1 MPPDRVVATEKSA
14 LPASG
19 QDDTT
24 EPSLTVEPFDGPSE
38 TWDALFEGKDG
49 ATFCHLYGWRR
60 VMEDALG
67 HETFY
72 LVAKNTDGKPEGAL
86 PLVRVRSRLFG
97 DYLIS
102 MPFLNYGGPIGTP
115 AARAALVREAAQMAR
130 ELGVDLLELRNRR
143 VLTADPLELNQ
154 RKVTVIKELPQSSR
168 DLWENGLRSKV
179 RSQVRRPLKEGMEV
193 RTGPELLEPF
203 YDVFSTTMRDLGTPV
218 LPRKFFE
225 AIREHLAEAVLF
237 MTVELEGEPLAAGC
251 GLHWGGELE
260 ITWAGASREHSKL
273 APNML
278 LYWGMMEESVRLGMD
293 RFNFGRCTPES
304 GTHRFK
310 KQWGTEDH
318 LLPWLQWSSSGIPS
332 PPDPD
337 SPKYRTAI
345 NVWQKLPVGLTNV
358 IGPPISRC
366 LP

>member
-1 MPPDRVVATEKSA
+1 MSE
-14 LPASG
+14 
-19 QDDTT
+19 
-24 EPSLTVEPFDGPSE
+24 ELTVEPF
-38 TWDALFEGKDG
+38 EGTAEEWNDLLGRFQG
-49 ATFCHLYGWRR
+49 ATFCHLHGWRR

-67 HETFY
+67 HESY
-72 LVAKNTDGKPEGAL
+72 WWVARGPAGEVGGVL

-102 MPFLNYGGPIGTP
+102 MPFLNYGGPLGSPT
-115 AARAALVREAAQMAR
+115 ARGALARRAAEQAR
-130 ELGVDLLELRNRR
+130 TLGVDLLELRNRAE
-143 VLTADPLELNQ
+143 LSADPLERNQ
-154 RKVTVIKELPQSSR
+154 RKVTVVKALPESSEE
-168 DLWENGLRSKV
+168 LWEDGLRSKV
-179 RSQVRRPLKEGMEV
+179 RSQVRRPMKEGMEV
-193 RTGPELLEPF
+193 RDGAELLDPF

-218 LPRKFFE
+218 LPKAFFE
-225 AIREHLAEAVLF
+225 AIREHLPDAVLF

-251 GLHWGGELE
+251 GLHWNGELE
-260 ITWAGASREHSKL
+260 ITWAGASREHSRL

-278 LYWGMMEESVRLGMD
+278 LYWGMMEKAVELGMG
-293 RFNFGRCTPES
+293 RFNFGRCTPDS

-310 KQWGTEDH
+310 RQWGTEDH
-318 LLPWLQWSSSGIPS
+318 PLPWLQWSESGTSS

-345 NVWQKLPVGLTNV
+345 DLWRRLPVGLTNV